1 MNLFIDLY
9 YSKWH
14 FWFANFQFW
23 ITFDNNTRWDNHS
36 ILFTNVVQYL
46 YFMWLLM
53 QILLYIL
60 SSWFD
65 TLLSVRKFCVFGT
78 NLQIISTRKVRLGND
93 CECDA
98 IHIFQVFLH
107 TGCLF
112 WFSLFIRITHMLF
125 WFAKIQFLYQIQNDW
140 FREISEP
147 EIDFRKSIGSK

>member
-1 MNLFIDLY
+1 M
-9 YSKWH
+9 
-14 FWFANFQFW
+14 
-23 ITFDNNTRWDNHS
+23 
-36 ILFTNVVQYL
+36 FTNVVQYL

-65 TLLSVRKFCVFGT
+65 ILLLVRKFCVFGT
-78 NLQIISTRKVRLGND
+78 NLQIISASKVRLEND

-98 IHIFQVFLH
+98 MHIFQVFLH

-112 WFSLFIRITHMLF
+112 WFFLFIRITHILF
-125 WFAKIQFLYQIQNDW
+125 WIAKIHFLYQIQNDW

-147 EIDFRKSIGSK
+147 ENWFSQVYITKARCKFKCKSSQNSSES